1 MEILNLLIFVLSL
14 AVLLKGGH
22 FLVKGAS
29 GIAKLTRMGSFFAGF
44 TVVALGTSMPEFMV
58 CLMAVLEGSSDIAVG
73 NMVGSNI
80 ANIGLIFGL
89 TVIISPVVISV
100 EAWKEQRFALL
111 FLVLVTF
118 VAYGVSHWGP
128 SIEEIEKLE
137 GALLFF
143 LLAVFLLLPYGKS
156 AEEKNEVSSASQGDG
171 GWKLLLYVVSGS
183 ALLAVSAHFLVNS
196 AMDIAEQ
203 LGISELFMGVVAVA
217 LGTSLP
223 ELAASLVAAW
233 RKEQNIVVGNIIGS
247 NFFNLGYLGL
257 VAVIR
262 PVKINQD
269 MFGNTSEFAFF
280 ILLTVLFALLIGK
293 TRISGGRIGKKKG
306 TLLLIVYAAFLYFI
320 SSSLS

>member
-1 MEILNLLIFVLSL
+1 MEISNLLIFVLSL

-29 GIAKLTRMGSFFAGF
+29 GIAKLTRMSSFFAGF
-44 TVVALGTSMPEFMV
+44 IVVALGTSMPEFVV
-58 CLMAVLEGSSDIAVG
+58 CLVAVLEGSNDIALG

-89 TVIISPVVISV
+89 TVIISPVVISG
-100 EAWKEQRFALL
+100 EAWKEQRLALL
-111 FLVLVTF
+111 SLVLVTF
-118 VAYGVSHWGP
+118 VAYGVSRTGL
-128 SIEEIEKLE
+128 SIERGE
-137 GALLFF
+137 GMLLFF
-143 LLAVFLLLPYGKS
+143 LLAVFLFLPYGKS

-183 ALLAVSAHFLVNS
+183 VLLAVSAHFLVNS
-196 AMDIAEQ
+196 AVNIAAQ
-203 LGISELFMGVVAVA
+203 IGISELFIGVTAVA

-262 PVKINQD
+262 PIQVEGKMLSGI
-269 MFGNTSEFAFF
+269 TSEFGFL
-280 ILLTVLFALLIGK
+280 ILLTVLFALLIAK
-293 TRISGGRIGKKKG
+293 TRLGKNRIGKKKG
-306 TLLLIVYAAFLYFI
+306 ALLLIVYAAFLYFI
-320 SSSLS
+320 SGSLS